1 MKCKG
6 ILWNVLFFSPFP
18 IVAIHFWCA
27 VETDANKYADG
38 ISQICHQLHGIFS
51 WHTTHYFGQTKTYWK
66 CVMRKNENVFIHMWK
81 RNSVLMWKRNLPNVS
96 VMQLSKAQHSVNLEH
111 SNGQIILNYNIWIY
125 GSFHILCSKVAQSL
139 NFNSLANS
147 RWQPTFAVVLL
158 VH

>member
-1 MKCKG
+1 MECA
-6 ILWNVLFFSPFP
+6 LFFPFSYCC
-18 IVAIHFWCA
+18 HSFLMCCGNRC
-27 VETDANKYADG
+27 E
-38 ISQICHQLHGIFS
+38 QICGRHFPNMPSTSWDFS
-51 WHTTHYFGQTKTYWK
+51 WHTTHYFVQTKTYWK
-66 CVMRKNENVFIHMWK
+66 CVMRKNKNVFIHMWK